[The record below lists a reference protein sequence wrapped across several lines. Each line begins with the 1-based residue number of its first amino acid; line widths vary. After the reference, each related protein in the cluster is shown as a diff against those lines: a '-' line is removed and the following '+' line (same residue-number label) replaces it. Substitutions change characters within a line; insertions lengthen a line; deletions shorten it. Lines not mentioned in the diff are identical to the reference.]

1 MLGQT
6 IINNLIINE
15 TTIKQI
21 IVYKRQ
27 KNLWNS

>member
-27 KNLWNS
+27 KNL